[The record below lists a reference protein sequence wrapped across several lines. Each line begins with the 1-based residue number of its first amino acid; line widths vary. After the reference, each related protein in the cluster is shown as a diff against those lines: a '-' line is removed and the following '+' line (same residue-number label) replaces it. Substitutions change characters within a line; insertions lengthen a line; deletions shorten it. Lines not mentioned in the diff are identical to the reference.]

1 VAGFLLMGIPA
12 GTIAADVVAARLLS
26 SRLQRRI
33 IVPAALLTFVPLTA
47 FAASPSLGLA
57 LGLLVTCGLG
67 SAWVAGID
75 GLLIDTAPPE
85 LRNRA
90 LALAGAG
97 LMFTQGAGFALW
109 GIAGQ
114 YVPLAVVI
122 PMAAAG
128 GALAVVTLRPLPRP
142 RGIQRAN
149 PEVHHDVLG

>member
-1 VAGFLLMGIPA
+1 MSSPP
-12 GTIAADVVAARLLS
+12 DCSR

-47 FAASPSLGLA
+47 FAASPGLGLA
-57 LGLLVTCGLG
+57 LGLLVISGLG
-67 SAWVAGID
+67 SAWIAGID
-75 GLLIDTAPPE
+75 GLLIDTAPPD

-128 GALAVVTLRPLPRP
+128 GALAVATLRPLSRT
-142 RGIQRAN
+142 RADRVAS
-149 PEVHHDVLG
+149 PAAG